1 MLVYR
6 NLLPIQAMTFD
17 LDDTL
22 YDNRPVIRHLD
33 EQITLWLHKN
43 HPVTAK
49 YDARQWYELKM
60 KLLYQ
65 NGDLRH
71 DVSLWR
77 FTQIKQGLIDF
88 GYSKSA
94 ADAAASDA
102 MVEVNYLRNL
112 VDVPQETHRVLSLL
126 SQKIPLVAIT
136 NGNVNAEKIGLKHY
150 FQQVFCAG
158 PDGRSKPDADLF
170 NKASLYLG
178 LPPCSIL
185 HVGDHPVTDV
195 FGAINNGFQA
205 CWFND
210 RGITAMQSNRL
221 HTLPHVEV
229 HHLGQLINLLKP

>member
-6 NLLPIQAMTFD
+6 NLLPIKAMTFD

-33 EQITLWLHKN
+33 EKITLWLREN
-43 HPVTAK
+43 HPVTSQ
-49 YDARQWYELKM
+49 YDAKQWYQLKM
-60 KLLYQ
+60 ALLEQ
-65 NGDLRH
+65 NDDLRH

-77 FTQIKQGLIDF
+77 FTQIKQGLIDL
-88 GYSKSA
+88 GYSVCAAESA
-94 ADAAASDA
+94 ANDA

-126 SQKIPLVAIT
+126 SKKIPLIAIT
-136 NGNVNAEKIGLKHY
+136 NGNVNAEKIGLKPY
-150 FQQVFCAG
+150 FEQVFCAG

-170 NKASLYLG
+170 NKAALYFD

-185 HVGDHPVTDV
+185 HVGDHPITDV

-210 RGITAMQSNRL
+210 RGITAMQSKRL
-221 HTLPHVEV
+221 HTLPHVEI
-229 HHLGQLINLLKP
+229 HHLGQLINLLTA